1 MGSKIDFTK
10 VKQDAMAVA
19 EQIPVPNLKPSVPQ
33 TTTEMHGSAPKKAG
47 RPQKGP
53 NYHYTRIAIEAD
65 VWLKM
70 GYTKVETGE
79 NFTDQINNALRQYLG
94 LKR

>member
-1 MGSKIDFTK
+1 MTKIDFTK
-10 VKQDAMAVA
+10 VKQDAKAVA
-19 EQIPVPNLKPSVPQ
+19 EPIPAPSLRPQ
-33 TTTEMHGSAPKKAG
+33 TMQSATETNKDAPKKAG
-47 RPQKGP
+47 RPSKGP

-79 NFTDQINNALRQYLG
+79 NFTDQINHALRQYLG
-94 LKR
+94 LKK

>member
-1 MGSKIDFTK
+1 MSKIDFTK
-10 VKQDAMAVA
+10 VKQDAKAVA
-19 EQIPVPNLKPSVPQ
+19 EPIPVPTLRPQ
-33 TTTEMHGSAPKKAG
+33 TQHNIPETHREAPKKAG
-47 RPQKGP
+47 RPPKGP